1 MSSVDQWTLIGVAQ
15 ATFVALAVGGCVT
28 NRRPVLIVPLY
39 ALAALACVVAL
50 VGAVGT
56 LFAAEPETVAR
67 RVLPVGLPDVQS
79 HLRLDGLAAVFLV
92 IVNLA
97 GIAAAIYGIG
107 YDAHAAE
114 PARVMA
120 PFPLFLAGMNLVPV
134 ADDAFTFLVGWEFMS
149 LASWLLVLTG
159 HEAAENRRAAL
170 VYLTMA
176 AFGALA
182 LLMAFGAL
190 AGASGGYTFDAMRQ
204 STPTPAIATLAALAL
219 LLGAGSKAGL
229 APLHVWLPLAHPAA
243 PSHVSALMSGAM
255 TKVALYALTRG
266 LLELAGTPQWWWGG
280 VVAVIGGLT
289 AALGALQSLTQNDS
303 KTLLAY
309 STIENI
315 GVITAALG
323 LAIAF
328 KASGQKLEAGL
339 ALAAALLHALNHAL
353 FKSLL
358 FLGAGAV
365 LHSTGTRDLD
375 RLGGLIRRL
384 RWTAPLVLVGCLAI
398 SAVPPLNGFASE
410 WLIFQSV
417 LDATGLAHWEL
428 KFAAPVVGA
437 LLALAAALAAA
448 GFVRFFGVAFLGRPR
463 DPVAADA
470 HEVTPAMLAAMG
482 GLAALCLLFGAWP
495 GVPLEPLGR
504 AAAMTADPSGTLG
517 RLFAGQG
524 DGRTA
529 WVAIA
534 PHGDLTAVYSGMVAA
549 LGLAALIGLAVGITS
564 MVSRARARRGPAW
577 DCGFPDPA
585 PATQYTASSASQP
598 LRRIFGG
605 LALAARDRVEM
616 PPAGDSRPA
625 TFASTMRDP
634 AWHFLFDPLI
644 ALVSRTT
651 ERLNMLQFLAI
662 RVYLSLMFAALIG
675 LLIVVAVTR

>member
-1 MSSVDQWTLIGVAQ
+1 MSDVDQWTLIGVAQ
-15 ATFVALAVGGCVT
+15 ATFVGLAVGGCMT

-39 ALAALACVVAL
+39 ALAALTCVVAL
-50 VGAVGT
+50 VAALGT
-56 LFAAEPETVAR
+56 LLAPDADVVTR
-67 RVLPVGLPDVQS
+67 RVLPVGLPDIKS

-92 IVNLA
+92 IVNLG
-97 GIAAAIYGIG
+97 GIAAAVYGIG
-107 YDAHAAE
+107 YDAHTTE
-114 PARVMA
+114 PARVLA
-120 PFPLFLAGMNLVPV
+120 PFPLFLAGMNLVPL
-134 ADDAFTFLVGWEFMS
+134 ADDAFTFLVGWELMS

-159 HEAAENRRAAL
+159 HEQADNRRAAL

-190 AGASGGYTFDAMRQ
+190 AGAGGGYTFDAMRR
-204 STPTPAIATLAALAL
+204 STPSAAIATLAAFAL

-255 TKVALYALTRG
+255 TKVALYALARG

-280 VVAVIGGLT
+280 LLAVIGGLT

-328 KASGQKLEAGL
+328 KASGQRLEAGL
-339 ALAAALLHALNHAL
+339 ALTAALFHALNHGL

-365 LHSTGTRDLD
+365 LHSTGTRELD
-375 RLGGLIRRL
+375 RLGGLIHRL
-384 RWTAPLVLVGCLAI
+384 RWTAPLVLIGCLAI

-410 WLIFQSV
+410 WLVFQSV
-417 LDATGLAHWEL
+417 LDATGLGHWEL
-428 KFAAPVVGA
+428 KFAAPVIGA

-448 GFVRFFGVAFLGRPR
+448 GFVRFFGIAFLGRPR
-463 DPVAADA
+463 DAVAANA
-470 HEVTPAMLAAMG
+470 HEVTPAMLAAMA
-482 GLAALCLLFGAWP
+482 GLAALCLAFGAWP

-504 AAAMTADPSGTLG
+504 AAGMMVDPSGAAG
-517 RLFAGQG
+517 RLFVGQG

-529 WVAIA
+529 WLAIA

-549 LGLAALIGLAVGITS
+549 LGLAALTGIAVGVTS
-564 MVSRARARRGPAW
+564 MASRTPARRAPAW
-577 DCGFPDPA
+577 DCGFPEPN
-585 PATQYTASSASQP
+585 PATQYTASSAGQP

-605 LALAARDRVEM
+605 PALAARDRVEM
-616 PPAGDSRPA
+616 PPAGDLRPA
-625 TFASTMRDP
+625 TFASAMRDP
-634 AWHFLFDPLI
+634 AWHYLFDPLI

-651 ERLNMLQFLAI
+651 ERLNALQFLAI

-675 LLIVVAVTR
+675 LLVVVAVTR